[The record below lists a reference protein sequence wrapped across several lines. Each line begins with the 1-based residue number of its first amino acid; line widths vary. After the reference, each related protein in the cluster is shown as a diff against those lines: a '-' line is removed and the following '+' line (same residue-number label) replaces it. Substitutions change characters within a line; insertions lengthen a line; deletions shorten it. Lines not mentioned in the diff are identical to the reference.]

1 MPHSAYSQHS
11 WLYPKSIL
19 MSSLPGSLIASA
31 YPSNDAGAPCYS
43 HHQGKFFA
51 HWLTLR
57 SRDESAVARA
67 LSAARVDMN
76 PHQVDAALFALRS
89 PVAAGVLLADEVGLG
104 KTIEAGLVLAQYW
117 AQKRR
122 RLLLIVPATLRKQW
136 MQELEDKFQL
146 QAFIV
151 ESKSF
156 SELRRNGSSNPFEV
170 EGKIIVTSYE
180 FAARKQTELAAVQ
193 WDLVVLDEAHKL
205 RNLYKGKAVSKR
217 AVALSDALRGR
228 RKVLLTATPFQNSL
242 MELYGLI
249 SFISDEFF
257 GSQQAFQMQYASGR
271 SSEARLNDL
280 RHRLKPICH
289 RTLRRQ
295 VQAEG
300 GINFTKRFSI
310 TQDFTPS
317 DEELEL
323 YDKVSAYLQDPSIL
337 AIKPTARHLVTLV
350 VRKILASSTFAIADT
365 LETIIARLEAN
376 QALTARLIKDFD
388 TVDELSDELDP
399 DGLDED
405 VRESDSAVLHAE
417 LLCRAQEIE
426 RLGGY
431 RDLARHIQANRK
443 GDALLLVLERA
454 LAMAERL
461 GGRRKAVIFTE
472 SRRTQEYLCE
482 LLEAHGYAGRTVLLN
497 GSNDDADSKAV
508 YAGWLERHAGSA
520 LVSGSRTADMKAAV
534 VEAFRTE
541 RDILI
546 TTEAGGEGINLQFC
560 SLLVNYDLP
569 WNPQRVEQRIGRV
582 HRYGQQSDVVVVN
595 FVNRKNRADELVYEL
610 LEKKFK
616 LFDGV
621 FGASDE
627 ILGAIES
634 GVDIEQRIL
643 RIYQECRD
651 TAQIEAEFAALQ
663 AELDESIGR
672 REESARR
679 TLLEHFDEDVVR
691 NLRSRRAGMLHK
703 INHYESQFL
712 RLIAAERPQAMISD
726 KLVELEEGCYAVS
739 WPPAQQADAGL
750 LRPDQGL
757 GAVLCDQAAKRPTPP
772 GTLYFDYAAVDA
784 QRADVREWLG
794 SRGQMR
800 VAMVTIQTAEETLEE
815 LVCSALCSDG
825 RVLPD
830 DTAARLLEVPAR
842 FVPRHRVAEDRSL
855 PAFDAAVARVLADAS
870 KRNEEWFL
878 QESERLDRW
887 AEDQR
892 LLLQQRI
899 DAFDLQIRD
908 AKRMLRQL
916 ETLEEKAQLKREIK
930 RIEQQRDDAMLDFF
944 ESRKR
949 IERSQDA
956 MLERVE
962 AALRMQHTVKPLFD
976 VEWVLECI
984 DQ

>member
-1 MPHSAYSQHS
+1 MSTLPAPSSGGV
-11 WLYPKSIL
+11 YPSGQ
-19 MSSLPGSLIASA
+19 PGSHR
-31 YPSNDAGAPCYS
+31 YS

-76 PHQVDAALFALRS
+76 PHQVDAALFALKS
-89 PVAAGVLLADEVGLG
+89 PVEAGVLLADEVGLG
-104 KTIEAGLVLAQYW
+104 KTIEAGLVLAQHW
-117 AQKRR
+117 AQRRR

-136 MQELEDKFQL
+136 TQELEEKFQL
-146 QAFIV
+146 PSVIL

-156 SELRRNGSSNPFEV
+156 NAFRQLDVSNPFQIEDA
-170 EGKIIVTSYE
+170 IIVTSYE
-180 FAARKQTELAAVQ
+180 FAASKQKELAAVS

-205 RNLYKGKAVSKR
+205 RNLYKGKSASKR
-217 AVALSDALRGR
+217 AVALNEALRGR

-242 MELYGLI
+242 MELYGLV

-257 GSQQAFQMQYASGR
+257 GSQKAFQMQYASGR

-365 LETIIARLEAN
+365 LETIIGRLESN
-376 QALTARLIKDFD
+376 QALTAKQIEDFE
-388 TVDELSDELDP
+388 TVDELSDELDSDGMERQGDAP
-399 DGLDED
+399 D
-405 VRESDSAVLHAE
+405 SDALQAE
-417 LLCRAQEIE
+417 LFCRAQEID
-426 RLGGY
+426 RLRGY
-431 RDLARHIQANRK
+431 RDLAKQIQSNRK
-443 GDALLLVLERA
+443 GDALLLVLGRA
-454 LAMAERL
+454 LAMAEKL
-461 GGRRKAVIFTE
+461 GGQRKAVIFTE
-472 SRRTQEYLCE
+472 SRRTQEYLRV
-482 LLEAHGYAGRTVLLN
+482 LLEEHGYAGRTVLLN
-497 GSNDDADSKAV
+497 GSNDDVDSRQLYAD
-508 YAGWLERHAGSA
+508 WLERHAGSA

-534 VEAFRTE
+534 VEAFRDH
-541 RDILI
+541 RDVLI

-569 WNPQRVEQRIGRV
+569 WNPQRVEQRIGRI
-582 HRYGQQSDVVVVN
+582 HRYGQKSDVVVVN
-595 FVNRKNRADELVYEL
+595 FVNRKNRADQLVFEL

-621 FGASDE
+621 FGASDD

-643 RIYQECRD
+643 RIYQNCRD
-651 TAQIEAEFAALQ
+651 AAQIESEFATLQ

-679 TLLEHFDEDVVR
+679 MLLEHFDEDVVR

-703 INHYESQFL
+703 INQYESQFL
-712 RLIAAERPQAMISD
+712 HLIAAERPKARISD
-726 KLVELEEGCYAVS
+726 KLVKLEEGDYAVS
-739 WPPAQQADAGL
+739 WPPAEEANAGL
-750 LRPDQGL
+750 LRPDKGL
-757 GAVLCDQAAKRPTPP
+757 GERLCRQAKERPTLP
-772 GTLYFDYAAVDA
+772 GTLHFDYAAVDA
-784 QRADVREWLG
+784 QRADVRQWLG
-794 SRGQMR
+794 SRGQLR
-800 VAMVTIQTAEETLEE
+800 VALVTIQTAEEVLEE

-825 RVLPD
+825 RVVPD
-830 DTAARLLEVPAR
+830 ETAARLMEIPAR
-842 FVPRHRVAEDRSL
+842 FVPRHRVAEDRAL
-855 PAFDAAVARVLADAS
+855 PAFEAAVERVLAEAN
-870 KRNEEWFL
+870 KRNESWFL

-887 AEDQR
+887 GEDQR
-892 LLLQQRI
+892 LLLQQSI
-899 DAFDLQIRD
+899 DEFDLHVRD
-908 AKRMLRQL
+908 AKRTLRQL
-916 ETLEEKAQLKREIK
+916 ETLEQKAQLKREIK

-944 ESRKR
+944 EGRKR
-949 IERSQDA
+949 IERSQDV

-962 AALRMQHTVKPLFD
+962 NALRTQHTVQVLFD
-976 VEWVLECI
+976 VEWTLEHPEP
-984 DQ
+984 